1 MKKKLNSDI
10 VIYKPADGNI
20 KFEVKLKEDTVWLA
34 QSQIMKL
41 FERDQSVISR
51 HINNVF

>member
-1 MKKKLNSDI
+1 MKKKLNGEV
-10 VIYKPADGNI
+10 VIYKQKGSQINF
-20 KFEVKLKEDTVWLA
+20 KVQFQNDTVWLA